1 MIFINNKYYR
11 IYNNIIERARSRTIS
26 DYTENHHI
34 IPRSLGG
41 SDNKD
46 NLVALTACEHF
57 ICHRLL
63 TKITR
68 GTAKKKMHYAVAMM
82 LVENTYQQRTFKI
95 TSRTYEIIRREC
107 NNAMIGY
114 KHTEETK
121 EKFRQVWTDERKKN
135 ASKKYKGKRFG
146 GVKPGTKRPNLTGEK
161 NGFFGKNMTLS
172 L

>member
-26 DYTENHHI
+26 GYTENHHI

-46 NLVALTACEHF
+46 NLVALTAREHF

-63 TKITR
+63 TKITQ

-82 LVENTYQQRTFKI
+82 LVENAYQQRSFKI
-95 TSRTYEIIRREC
+95 TSRTYEIIRRAC
-107 NNAMIGY
+107 NKAMIGY
-114 KHTEETK
+114 NHTEETK
-121 EKFRQVWTDERKKN
+121 EKLRQAWTDERKKV
-135 ASKKYKGKRFG
+135 ASKK
-146 GVKPGTKRPNLTGEK
+146 
-161 NGFFGKNMTLS
+161 
-172 L
+172 